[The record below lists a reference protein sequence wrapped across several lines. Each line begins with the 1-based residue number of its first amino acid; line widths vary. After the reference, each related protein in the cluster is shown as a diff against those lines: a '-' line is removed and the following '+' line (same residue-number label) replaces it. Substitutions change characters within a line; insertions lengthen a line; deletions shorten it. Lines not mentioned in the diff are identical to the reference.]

1 MKVLFFTD
9 ADKDDIY
16 SLTVLIAQ
24 CVMNGVEI
32 MGIVCD
38 DGFLS
43 YPQNISVVQFW
54 LKDILNFNGI
64 DVYRGRD
71 RDEDL
76 KQNRNFPEAFIT
88 SYLDVLK
95 SDFAYMLTDPPTYK
109 SLDELMVKISRA
121 RPNSISVLTTGN
133 MTTLSYLLTEY
144 TTLKSKIKTIFSMI
158 GNYNV
163 PGNVLPVNGIP
174 PNSEYNAYLDPASFS
189 NVAIINRTN
198 LQIVPLDCTNN
209 ARLTEETI
217 TKLQELGAPYYAN
230 CQNEQLKNI
239 YNQFVTM
246 LTSTLITENTTL
258 YMWDLVATILF
269 IKKSVGQTYITQS
282 IDIAD
287 SGKINANYVDDNQK
301 CIIYTYCDYDK
312 LLTAII
318 ESLFIPIPQDVIR
331 VSAPITISPYSR
343 GKFPSQPNSMNK
355 RIAKSLCGRGY
366 PCPQYIFAATNKG
379 I

>member
-9 ADKDDIY
+9 TDKDDIY

-24 CVMNGVEI
+24 CVMNGLEI
-32 MGIVCD
+32 IGIVCD

-43 YPQNISVVQFW
+43 YPQNISVAQFW
-54 LKDILNFNGI
+54 LKDVLNFNGI

-71 RDEDL
+71 RDQDL
-76 KQNRNFPEAFIT
+76 KQNRNFPESFIT
-88 SYLDVLK
+88 SYLDVLNNRF
-95 SDFAYMLTDPPTYK
+95 DYMLTDPPTYK
-109 SLDELMVKISRA
+109 SLYELMVKISREP
-121 RPNSISVLTTGN
+121 PNSISVLTTGN

-158 GNYNV
+158 GNYDV
-163 PGNVLPVNGIP
+163 AGNVLPVNGIL
-174 PNSEYNAYLDPASFS
+174 PNSEYNAYLDPGSFS
-189 NVAIINRTN
+189 NVARINRTT

-209 ARLTEETI
+209 APLTTETI
-217 TKLQELGAPYYAN
+217 AKLQDLGAPYYAN

-239 YNQFVTM
+239 YSQFVTM

-269 IKKSVGQTYITQS
+269 LKKSVGQTYITQS

-301 CIIYTYCDYDK
+301 CILYTYCDYDK

-318 ESLFIPIPQDVIR
+318 ETLFIPIPQQVIR
-331 VSAPITISPYSR
+331 VSAPIAYSR
-343 GKFPSQPNSMNK
+343 GSFPSNPNSMNK
-355 RIAKSLCGRGY
+355 RIAKSVCGTGY
-366 PCPQYIFAATNKG
+366 PCQQYIFAVTNKG

>member
-1 MKVLFFTD
+1 MKALFFTD
-9 ADKDDIY
+9 SDKDDIY

-24 CVMNGVEI
+24 CVMNGLEI
-32 MGIVCD
+32 IGIVCD

-54 LKDILNFNGI
+54 LKDILKFNGI

-71 RDEDL
+71 RNQDL
-76 KQNRNFPEAFIT
+76 KQNRNFPETFIT
-88 SYLDVLK
+88 SYLDVLNNE
-95 SDFAYMLTDPPTYK
+95 FTYMLTDPPTYK
-109 SLDELMVKISRA
+109 SLDELMVKISREP
-121 RPNSISVLTTGN
+121 PNSISVLTTGN

-209 ARLTEETI
+209 APLTEETI
-217 TKLQELGAPYYAN
+217 AKLQELGAPYYEN

-287 SGKINANYVDDNQK
+287 SGKIDANYVDDNKK

-318 ESLFIPIPQDVIR
+318 ESLFIPIPQEVVRI
-331 VSAPITISPYSR
+331 SAPIAMSAYSR
-343 GKFPSQPNSMNK
+343 GQFPSNPNSMNK
-355 RIAKSLCGRGY
+355 RIAKSVCGTGY
-366 PCPQYIFAATNKG
+366 PCPQYIFAVTNRG

>member
-1 MKVLFFTD
+1 
-9 ADKDDIY
+9 
-16 SLTVLIAQ
+16 
-24 CVMNGVEI
+24 
-32 MGIVCD
+32 
-38 DGFLS
+38 
-43 YPQNISVVQFW
+43 
-54 LKDILNFNGI
+54 
-64 DVYRGRD
+64 
-71 RDEDL
+71 
-76 KQNRNFPEAFIT
+76 
-88 SYLDVLK
+88 
-95 SDFAYMLTDPPTYK
+95 
-109 SLDELMVKISRA
+109 
-121 RPNSISVLTTGN
+121 
-133 MTTLSYLLTEY
+133 
-144 TTLKSKIKTIFSMI
+144 
-158 GNYNV
+158 
-163 PGNVLPVNGIP
+163 
-174 PNSEYNAYLDPASFS
+174 
-189 NVAIINRTN
+189 
-198 LQIVPLDCTNN
+198 
-209 ARLTEETI
+209 
-217 TKLQELGAPYYAN
+217 
-230 CQNEQLKNI
+230 
-239 YNQFVTM
+239 M